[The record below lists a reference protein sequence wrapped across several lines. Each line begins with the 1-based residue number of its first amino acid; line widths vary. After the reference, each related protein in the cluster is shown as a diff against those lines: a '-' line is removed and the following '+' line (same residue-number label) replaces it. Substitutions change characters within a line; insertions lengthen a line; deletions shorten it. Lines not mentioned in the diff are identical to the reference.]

1 MEELKNLLPISPKLT
16 DQIKNYLFPIEIEG
30 KHGTC
35 FFIKILY
42 PVYTIYLCTSYDI
55 ISDDFVKSKGEIKIN
70 ENIKIKL
77 DENRQIIPFERKCKF
92 ILIRYGELCDENEN
106 ILIFEQNLSVNAYIQ
121 KDAYLFGC
129 YESNFPNGVGQIQA
143 KILNIDGY
151 KIQHQFDT
159 KNLLFVSPICIINN
173 NQFKIIGI
181 QLEFPNLQEFKY
193 MSYGYL
199 LRYILKEININY
211 EVKYIEHYLNTNDER
226 IKFLDEFNKS
236 AKYSFYT
243 FDQYKNGIFYF
254 HRQLAKYYNNQ
265 TLQNFNNNYNIISQ
279 QNFYKKYHK
288 YFKNLHFFKNITNNQ
303 FRIFND
309 LELVNNFNEILTS
322 GDYDLIEKFSYFIA
336 GFIYVLN
343 TYSREHT
350 CQFVNDGDQL
360 YMRTKLSLDDL
371 NELDSNVN
379 NVITF
384 KKFLIDVTSLE
395 HLNGKINAFV
405 INLNN
410 FFNRSNTDK
419 YDTKIYI
426 LHNYYFSWR
435 ASCFSTMP
443 VNNKIFNLFSF
454 FKVNEVKINYET
466 KYAEIR
472 LELVGKKKIFEQTI
486 GNNENAKFNIYYDKN
501 QNYVEIIEEE

>member
-1 MEELKNLLPISPKLT
+1 M
-16 DQIKNYLFPIEIEG
+16 
-30 KHGTC
+30 
-35 FFIKILY
+35 
-42 PVYTIYLCTSYDI
+42 
-55 ISDDFVKSKGEIKIN
+55 
-70 ENIKIKL
+70 
-77 DENRQIIPFERKCKF
+77 
-92 ILIRYGELCDENEN
+92 
-106 ILIFEQNLSVNAYIQ
+106 
-121 KDAYLFGC
+121 
-129 YESNFPNGVGQIQA
+129 
-143 KILNIDGY
+143 
-151 KIQHQFDT
+151 
-159 KNLLFVSPICIINN
+159 
-173 NQFKIIGI
+173 
-181 QLEFPNLQEFKY
+181 
-193 MSYGYL
+193 
-199 LRYILKEININY
+199 
-211 EVKYIEHYLNTNDER
+211 
-226 IKFLDEFNKS
+226 
-236 AKYSFYT
+236 
-243 FDQYKNGIFYF
+243 
-254 HRQLAKYYNNQ
+254 
-265 TLQNFNNNYNIISQ
+265 
-279 QNFYKKYHK
+279 
-288 YFKNLHFFKNITNNQ
+288 HFFKNITNNQ

>member
-1 MEELKNLLPISPKLT
+1 
-16 DQIKNYLFPIEIEG
+16 
-30 KHGTC
+30 
-35 FFIKILY
+35 
-42 PVYTIYLCTSYDI
+42 
-55 ISDDFVKSKGEIKIN
+55 
-70 ENIKIKL
+70 
-77 DENRQIIPFERKCKF
+77 
-92 ILIRYGELCDENEN
+92 
-106 ILIFEQNLSVNAYIQ
+106 
-121 KDAYLFGC
+121 
-129 YESNFPNGVGQIQA
+129 
-143 KILNIDGY
+143 
-151 KIQHQFDT
+151 
-159 KNLLFVSPICIINN
+159 
-173 NQFKIIGI
+173 
-181 QLEFPNLQEFKY
+181 
-193 MSYGYL
+193 
-199 LRYILKEININY
+199 
-211 EVKYIEHYLNTNDER
+211 
-226 IKFLDEFNKS
+226 
-236 AKYSFYT
+236 
-243 FDQYKNGIFYF
+243 
-254 HRQLAKYYNNQ
+254 
-265 TLQNFNNNYNIISQ
+265 
-279 QNFYKKYHK
+279 
-288 YFKNLHFFKNITNNQ
+288 
-303 FRIFND
+303 
-309 LELVNNFNEILTS
+309 
-322 GDYDLIEKFSYFIA
+322 
-336 GFIYVLN
+336 
-343 TYSREHT
+343 
-350 CQFVNDGDQL
+350 
-360 YMRTKLSLDDL
+360 MRTKLSLDDL